1 MHEDL
6 QLFWHFKAERSAPMQ
21 PMPFASWL
29 LPSFSVRHLRLGFA
43 LVVPCTEMPL
53 CLPCPY
59 LERWFDVICLESQ
72 RGFAPV
78 VSFAQPS
85 SASCSTFP
93 EPLRWHPLPPLG
105 SRFTGALQYHLLS
118 SLCQSTTLLRFEY
131 QPILHNSW
139 VNDENRQTQTHTN

>member
-21 PMPFASWL
+21 PCL
-29 LPSFSVRHLRLGFA
+29 LLLGFCLLFPFVICGSVSLLLFLA
-43 LVVPCTEMPL
+43 RRCHI

-78 VSFAQPS
+78 VSFARPS

-139 VNDENRQTQTHTN
+139 VNDENRQTQTHIN